1 MVPPAEAEDPD
12 IVRAVSWNIAAINA
26 NPFEYWITYVDPTY
40 NDLMYSVENF
50 VTNPKNDTQIM
61 NVFTNDMFY
70 QLKGILEK
78 QGINGLVELEGIWR
92 RDFSKRM
99 AIKEFLKDASIGDK
113 RLASMPDRVTNTII
127 LSDGKK
133 LLRPTPINAYP
144 ESLRSI
150 DEWWEKWK
158 LFMFET
164 PVDLYSGGGGGG
176 CNGRSSVQYV
186 VNLIEPICRSKY
198 PAITTAEQDISVAL
212 QLLCLAILDAIFL
225 HILNSVAPGTW
236 EKIRREICEALIEGK
251 ESGVC
256 RILRES
262 YLDAHVIF
270 LQEAAAILIE
280 RIRADPA
287 LHSRSSLVPIIHLC

>member
-1 MVPPAEAEDPD
+1 MVPPAEADNNPD

-40 NDLMYSVENF
+40 NDLMYSVEKF

-144 ESLRSI
+144 E
-150 DEWWEKWK
+150 
-158 LFMFET
+158 
-164 PVDLYSGGGGGG
+164 
-176 CNGRSSVQYV
+176 
-186 VNLIEPICRSKY
+186 
-198 PAITTAEQDISVAL
+198 
-212 QLLCLAILDAIFL
+212 
-225 HILNSVAPGTW
+225 
-236 EKIRREICEALIEGK
+236 
-251 ESGVC
+251 
-256 RILRES
+256 
-262 YLDAHVIF
+262 
-270 LQEAAAILIE
+270 
-280 RIRADPA
+280 
-287 LHSRSSLVPIIHLC
+287 